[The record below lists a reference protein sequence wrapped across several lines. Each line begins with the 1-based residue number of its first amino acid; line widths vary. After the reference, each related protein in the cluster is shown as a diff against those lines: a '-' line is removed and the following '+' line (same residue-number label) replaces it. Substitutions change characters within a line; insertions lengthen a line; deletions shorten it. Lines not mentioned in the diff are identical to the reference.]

1 MSTNDLIPSERDLQ
15 VQPVFSGRLFKRQ
28 VSMVRGLRVRLGS
41 LRFSRSADKE
51 KLETERAR
59 TQSLFVDATS
69 QMVVQQAASWQS
81 ATTEWD
87 ELVHKQFLTS
97 ERETLLSINQEQQ
110 QTKKLKKDFIHNK
123 AAQKTA
129 YENASEELKQKSE
142 EASLAKKSARDSI
155 KSKLDRERATLEQEM
170 HECREWVGIR
180 TGDVAL
186 QELSASNTADSLND
200 AQSITSLPHVA
211 KRFEEIKKGLSVS
224 IFRMQNHSVVK
235 LLGSYWF
242 LGMGVLLGAAT
253 AGICWAM
260 AIAPFLVGIVG
271 VFSSVLFVAIIH
283 FVTAP
288 MVARAIRR
296 MFPTIADQENSG
308 YLVIVQGR
316 RIADFNCQQEIDR
329 IKRQYETSQQKLD
342 EENRKKRTELLENFD
357 ATKTKL
363 KESFGQKR
371 KTLATVRKEKCD
383 RFNSDRKP
391 KIESLE
397 KQQANEGTE
406 SERRYQERLALL
418 ESNFQKSQERT
429 VRRWMDGCKYSS
441 NFMRDV
447 SERSREDL
455 PDWSSERYTNG
466 DWPRLQNTL
475 AWPLGDIEPL
485 AQFQKEVQELALAEQ
500 TPQQPWNVFFDVISQ
515 GALTIETHAEC
526 KDLASTIVRNT
537 LLRAVTSVPAGNLNI
552 TIVDPEGL
560 GKQFSWLMALA
571 DVDPA
576 MVNHRVWTQS
586 LHIAEQLALTARHV
600 EDVIQQSLRNRY
612 PSVLEYNQNAG
623 PMSIPYRLIVWSN
636 FPFGLDD
643 SSWQSLCSIMSSGGR
658 CGVGVILQVSDTY
671 VWPSF
676 ADRSKLNEF
685 GLRLKL
691 TPEPIESAKNGTP
704 SITRTKV
711 LIDQPELIHYPLRP
725 ELPPSDDRLQE
736 IMVQHL
742 KAASEVGKC
751 IVRYESIALPI
762 EEQQT
767 ASSAEGL
774 AIPLGISDA
783 GRIQSMKLGAGTA
796 QHVLIAGKT
805 GSGKSSMLHT
815 MITSAAMKY
824 GPDQLRLVL
833 LDFKKGVEFQVYSE
847 VELSHAD
854 IIGIES
860 KREFGVSTLEY
871 LDRVLHARGEAFR
884 QWGVQDIPS
893 LSKKFPQHAM
903 PRILVVIDEFQE
915 LFVEDDKLSQQASM
929 LMDRIV
935 RQGRSFG
942 MHLVLASQT
951 LGGAYSLPRT
961 TLSQMAVRIAL
972 QCDSSDAMLILSED
986 NTAAERLRHSGQ
998 AIYNELGGR
1007 IESNQSFQVAFVE
1020 KNDQISRLRKLKMV
1034 PVPHSP
1040 TTNALGRRI
1049 VFEGHKPAVW
1059 DEKSVEFAISQLRMD
1074 EGAVPLILGD
1084 SVSID
1089 PPVTKILTRAAGRNL
1104 MVIGQDESSAASL
1117 LAGSIAGF
1125 IYRPSVNPVDGK
1137 PSVVV
1142 LDGSRAEDESMRL
1155 LISQLPN
1162 SKVPVRV
1169 GDVRTIDATI
1179 EFLQNELNFRSENS
1193 ELTHPAMLIAVV
1205 NLSRFRELRRNE
1217 EYVFGEDA
1225 ASVPKPDAVL
1235 ANMLRDGPALGMH
1248 VWLWADS
1255 VGTMTRWISR
1265 QSLRDLELRILMQ
1278 MSASDSNQLIDSN
1291 AANRLDRY
1299 VVLIQDDIEG
1309 KPIKFR
1315 PFELQSVIKRLG

>member
-1137 PSVVV
+1137 PSIVV